1 MEGGKKSGSSFTRDL
16 FGEKHS
22 SSGGIFSSI
31 FPTPSK
37 SPEMKSVRLSE
48 TENKNDSTRVS
59 GEKDQS
65 RITTIKDK
73 SSCFQKEKV
82 QPFNYSSS
90 IYYGGQ
96 DVYSQPKSDENPG
109 LTTFNKDAGED
120 DSGSASRGNWW
131 RVMLLS
137 LFNWISLLL
146 GDNHVVWIFIY
157 LFRDL
162 VKQHLSS
169 FRRCF
174 YGKASRLQISSRS

>member
-1 MEGGKKSGSSFTRDL
+1 MEGGKKSGSSFTSDL
-16 FGEKHS
+16 FGEKHSSSS

-37 SPEMKSVRLSE
+37 SPETKLFRLSE
-48 TENKNDSTRVS
+48 TENENDSTRVS

-73 SSCFQKEKV
+73 SSSFQEEKV

-90 IYYGGQ
+90 IYYGGR
-96 DVYSQPKSDENPG
+96 DIYSQPKSVENPG

-131 RVMLLS
+131 QGS
-137 LFNWISLLL
+137 L
-146 GDNHVVWIFIY
+146 Y
-157 LFRDL
+157 
-162 VKQHLSS
+162 
-169 FRRCF
+169 
-174 YGKASRLQISSRS
+174 Y